1 MESKK
6 RGDIMLSEYFT
17 ERFGLT
23 KDGSD
28 NLIKGIVYT
37 ALQNIS
43 FMFPVGLYALLLYI
57 WIGPLMGGE
66 IVDANLGMFIVAILV
81 ILGIIFAFSW
91 KQYHFVY
98 NTTYVES
105 ENRRIN
111 LGENLRKLPL
121 SFFEK
126 RDLADLTSTIMN
138 DCTDLEHVFSHA
150 IPQLL
155 GSIVSVILVAIGLLI
170 FDWRLAIALLWVV
183 PVAFA
188 IMYISRNMVQKGSKI
203 VMDDLLDCGD
213 SMQECIE
220 SIRDLKSYYHEQ
232 EYLSKLSGLT
242 RNVEKS
248 RIKSELMASAGVI
261 TGTVVL
267 KLGIVSVILLG
278 SYLIMNGQ
286 VSIYNLLIF
295 LIASASIY
303 APVENGLTFLA
314 EILMMDIK
322 IDRSK
327 EIESQV
333 IPEGLKDYSLEGY
346 DIEFKDVNFNY
357 DDLKDVLSD
366 INFTAKQGEVTALV
380 GPSGGG
386 KSTVSKLAARFW
398 DPVSGSVSLGGQDL
412 SKLDSEKLLENFSI
426 VFQDVILFNNS
437 ILENIRV
444 GRKNATEEEVIE
456 AARLAE
462 CDEFVE
468 RLPDGYDTV
477 IGENGELLSGG
488 QRQRIS
494 IARALLKDANVILL
508 DEATSFLDVEN
519 ETKIQKALSTL
530 IKNKTV
536 IIIAH
541 RMRTIANADKI
552 IVLDEGKIAEQG
564 SPDELM
570 AHEGLFKRM
579 VELQKLSGEWEI

>member
-1 MESKK
+1 
-6 RGDIMLSEYFT
+6 MLSEYFMG
-17 ERFGLT
+17 RFGLT
-23 KDGSD
+23 KRGSG
-28 NLIKGIVYT
+28 NLIKGIVFT

-57 WIGPLMGGE
+57 WIEPLMGGE
-66 IVDANLGMFIVAILV
+66 IVDANLGMFIVAILI

-155 GSIVSVILVAIGLLI
+155 GSIVSLVIVAIGLLI
-170 FDWRLAIALLWVV
+170 FDWRLGVALLWVV
-183 PVAFA
+183 PVAFG
-188 IMYISRNMVQKGSKI
+188 IMYISKNLVQKGSEI
-203 VMDDLLDCGD
+203 VMGDLLDCGD

-220 SIRDLKSYYHEQ
+220 SIRDLKSYNHEQ
-232 EYLSKLSGLT
+232 EYLSKLNSLT
-242 RNVEKS
+242 SNVEKS
-248 RIKSELMASAGVI
+248 RIKAELMASAGVI
-261 TGTVVL
+261 TGNVVL
-267 KLGIVSVILLG
+267 KLGIVSVILTG

-286 VSIYNLLIF
+286 VSIYTLLIF

-303 APVENGLTFLA
+303 APVENGLMFLS

-327 EIESQV
+327 EIENQV
-333 IPEGLKDYSLEGY
+333 IEGGLSDYSLESY
-346 DIEFKDVNFNY
+346 DIKFNEVYFNY

-366 INFTAKQGEVTALV
+366 INFTAHQGEVTALV

-398 DPVSGSVSLGGQDL
+398 DPVSGTVSLGGQDL

-426 VFQDVILFNNS
+426 VFQDVILFNNT
-437 ILENIRV
+437 ILENIRI
-444 GRKNATEEEVIE
+444 GRKDATDEEVIH
-456 AARLAE
+456 ATKLAE
-462 CDEFVE
+462 CEEFVQK
-468 RLPDGYDTV
+468 LPDGYNTV

-519 ETKIQKALSTL
+519 ESKIQKALSEL

-552 IVLDEGKIAEQG
+552 IVLDEGKVVEQG
-564 SPDELM
+564 SPNELI
-570 AHEGLFKRM
+570 AKNDLFKRM
-579 VELQKLSGEWEI
+579 IDLQSLSGEWKI

>member
-1 MESKK
+1 M
-6 RGDIMLSEYFT
+6 ISEYFIK
-17 ERFGLT
+17 RFGLT

-28 NLIKGIVYT
+28 NLVKGILYT
-37 ALQNIS
+37 ALLNIAL
-43 FMFPVGLYALLLYI
+43 MLPVGLYALLLSY
-57 WIGPLMGGE
+57 WVEPLTGGE
-66 IVDANLGMFIVAILV
+66 IVNPNLGMFIVLILV
-81 ILGIIFAFSW
+81 VLGIIFAFAW
-91 KQYHFVY
+91 KQYHFVF
-98 NTTYVES
+98 NTTYTES

-121 SFFEK
+121 SFFEN
-126 RDLADLTSTIMN
+126 RDLADLTATIMN

-155 GSIVSVILVAIGLLI
+155 GSILSLILVSIGMI
-170 FDWRLAIALLWVV
+170 AFDWRLAIALLWPV
-183 PVAFA
+183 PVAF
-188 IMYISRNMVQKGSKI
+188 IILYLSKILIYRGGKI
-203 VMDDLLDCGD
+203 VMADLLDCGD
-213 SMQECIE
+213 AMQECIE
-220 SIRDLKSYYHEQ
+220 SIRDLKSYHYEK
-232 EYLSKLSGLT
+232 EYYGKINKLTSKIE
-242 RNVEKS
+242 RS
-248 RIKSELMASAGVI
+248 RIKAELMASAGVI
-261 TGTVVL
+261 VGKVVL
-267 KLGIVSVILLG
+267 NLGIVSVILLG

-286 VSIYNLLIF
+286 VSIYTLLIF
-295 LIASASIY
+295 LIASAIVY
-303 APVENGLTFLA
+303 GPVENGLMFLS

-327 EIESQV
+327 DIESQV
-333 IPEGLKDYSLEGY
+333 IEGGLTDYSLEGY
-346 DIEFKDVNFNY
+346 DIEFRDVNFNY
-357 DDLKDVLSD
+357 DDLKDVLKD
-366 INFTAKQGEVTALV
+366 ISFSAKQGEVTALV

-398 DPVSGSVSLGGQDL
+398 DPASGEVSLGGQNL
-412 SKLDSEKLLENFSI
+412 AKLDSEKLLENFSI
-426 VFQDVILFNNS
+426 VFQDVILFNTT

-444 GRKNATEEEVIE
+444 GRKDATEEEVLQ

-462 CDEFVE
+462 CDEFVQK
-468 RLPDGYDTV
+468 LPDGYNTI

-519 ETKIQKALSTL
+519 ESKIQKALSAL

-552 IVLDEGKIAEQG
+552 VVLDDGKISEQG
-564 SPDELM
+564 SPEELISND
-570 AHEGLFKRM
+570 GLFKKM
-579 VELQKLSGEWEI
+579 VDLQNLSGEWQI

>member
-1 MESKK
+1 M
-6 RGDIMLSEYFT
+6 ISEYFT

-23 KDGSD
+23 KEGSD
-28 NLIKGIVYT
+28 NLIKGILYT
-37 ALQNIS
+37 ALLNIA
-43 FMFPVGLYALLLYI
+43 FMLPVGLYALLIYM
-57 WIGPLMGGE
+57 WIGPLTGGE
-66 IVDANLGMFIVAILV
+66 IIDPNLGMFIVLILIV
-81 ILGIIFAFSW
+81 LGIIFALAW
-91 KQYHFVY
+91 KQYHFVF
-98 NTTYVES
+98 NTTYTES

-121 SFFEK
+121 SFFEN
-126 RDLADLTSTIMN
+126 RDLADLTATIMN

-155 GSIVSVILVAIGLLI
+155 GSIISLCLVAIGMLT
-170 FDWRLAIALLWVV
+170 FNWRLGIALLWPV

-188 IMYISRNMVQKGSKI
+188 ILYASKI
-203 VMDDLLDCGD
+203 LIYRGGEIVMADLLDCGD
-213 SMQECIE
+213 RMQECIE
-220 SIRDLKSYYHEQ
+220 SVRDLKSYNHQ
-232 EYLSKLSGLT
+232 DEYFGKISALTSKI
-242 RNVEKS
+242 EKS
-248 RIKSELMASAGVI
+248 RIKAELMSAAGVI
-261 TGTVVL
+261 TGKVVL
-267 KLGIVSVILLG
+267 NLGIVSVILLG
-278 SYLIMNGQ
+278 SYLIMNSQ
-286 VSIYNLLIF
+286 VSLFTLLIF
-295 LIASASIY
+295 LIASATVY
-303 APVENGLTFLA
+303 APVENGLMFLS

-322 IDRSK
+322 IERTK
-327 EIESQV
+327 EIESMV
-333 IPEGLKDYSLEGY
+333 VEEGLTEYSLDGY
-346 DIEFKDVNFNY
+346 DIEFKDVDFNY
-357 DDLKDVLSD
+357 DDLKNVLTD

-398 DPVSGSVSLGGQDL
+398 DPVSGEVNLGGQDL

-426 VFQDVILFNNS
+426 VFQDVILFNTS

-444 GRKNATEEEVIE
+444 GKKDATDEEVIE

-462 CDEFVE
+462 CEEFVQK
-468 RLPDGYDTV
+468 LPDGYNTV

-494 IARALLKDANVILL
+494 IARAMLKDANVILL

-519 ETKIQKALSTL
+519 ESKIQKALSEL

-552 IVLDEGKIAEQG
+552 IVLDEGRISEQG
-564 SPDELM
+564 SPEELL
-570 AHEGLFKRM
+570 AQNGLFKKM
-579 VELQKLSGEWEI
+579 VDLQNLSGEWVI

>member
-1 MESKK
+1 
-6 RGDIMLSEYFT
+6 MLSEYFT

-23 KDGSD
+23 DKGAD
-28 NLIKGIVYT
+28 NLIKGIVFT

-66 IVDANLGMFIVAILV
+66 IVDANFGMFIVAILI

-98 NTTYVES
+98 NTTYGES
-105 ENRRIN
+105 EKRRIN

-121 SFFEK
+121 SFFEN

-150 IPQLL
+150 VPQLI
-155 GSIVSVILVAIGLLI
+155 GSIISLIIAAIGLFV

-183 PVAFA
+183 PVAFV
-188 IMYISRNMVQKGSKI
+188 ILYVSRALIYREGNV
-203 VMDDLLDCGD
+203 VLNNLLDCGD
-213 SMQECIE
+213 SMQESIE
-220 SIRDLKSYYHEQ
+220 SIRDLKSYNHEA
-232 EYLSKLSGLT
+232 EYSSKLNGLT
-242 RNVEKS
+242 RKIEKS
-248 RIKSELMASAGVI
+248 RIKAELMTAMGVI
-261 TGTVVL
+261 SGNMVL
-267 KLGIVSVILLG
+267 KLGFVSVILVG
-278 SYLIMNGQ
+278 SYLIMNSQ
-286 VSIYNLLIF
+286 ISIFTFLIF
-295 LIASASIY
+295 LIASATIY
-303 APVENGLTFLA
+303 APVENGLMFLS
-314 EILMMDIK
+314 EIYMMDMK
-322 IDRSK
+322 VDRTK
-327 EIESQV
+327 EIEELV
-333 IPEGLKDYSLEGY
+333 IGGGLTEYSLDGY
-346 DIEFKDVNFNY
+346 DIEFNNVNFNY

-398 DPVSGSVSLGGQDL
+398 DPVSGEVSLGGQDL

-426 VFQDVILFNNS
+426 VFQDVILFNNT
-437 ILENIRV
+437 IMENIRI
-444 GRKNATEEEVIE
+444 GKKDASDEEVIN
-456 AARLAE
+456 AAKLAE
-462 CDEFVE
+462 CDEFVQK
-468 RLPDGYDTV
+468 LPEGYDTV

-519 ETKIQKALSTL
+519 ESKIQKALSEL

-541 RMRTIANADKI
+541 RMRTISNADKI
-552 IVLDEGKIAEQG
+552 VVLDDGKIAEQG
-564 SPDELM
+564 SPEELLSKD
-570 AHEGLFKRM
+570 GLFKRM
-579 VELQKLSGEWEI
+579 VDLQNLSGEWKI

>member
-1 MESKK
+1 
-6 RGDIMLSEYFT
+6 MLSEYFT

-23 KDGSD
+23 DKGAD
-28 NLIKGIVYT
+28 NLIKGIVFT

-66 IVDANLGMFIVAILV
+66 IVDANFGMFIVAILI

-155 GSIVSVILVAIGLLI
+155 GSIVSLILVAIGLLI

-183 PVAFA
+183 PVAFG
-188 IMYISRNMVQKGSKI
+188 IMYISRNMVQKGSEI
-203 VMDDLLDCGD
+203 VMGDLLECGD

-220 SIRDLKSYYHEQ
+220 SIRDLKSYNYEK
-232 EYLSKLSGLT
+232 EYLSKLHNLT
-242 RNVEKS
+242 GRVEMS
-248 RIKSELMASAGVI
+248 RIKAELMASAGVI
-261 TGTVVL
+261 TGNVVL

-286 VSIYNLLIF
+286 VSIYTLLIF

-303 APVENGLTFLA
+303 APVENGMMFLS

-322 IDRSK
+322 IERSK
-327 EIESQV
+327 EIEAQV
-333 IPEGLKDYSLEGY
+333 IPEGLKNYSLESY

-357 DDLKDVLSD
+357 DGLKDVLSD
-366 INFTAKQGEVTALV
+366 ISFTAHQGEVTALV

-412 SKLDSEKLLENFSI
+412 SKLDAEKLLENFSI
-426 VFQDVILFNNS
+426 VFQDVILFNNT

-444 GRKNATEEEVIE
+444 GRKDATDEEVIE

-462 CDEFVE
+462 CDEFVQK
-468 RLPDGYDTV
+468 LPGGYNTI

-552 IVLDEGKIAEQG
+552 VVLEDGKIAEQG
-564 SPDELM
+564 LPDELIGRD
-570 AHEGLFKRM
+570 GLFRRM

>member
-1 MESKK
+1 
-6 RGDIMLSEYFT
+6 MLSEYFT

-23 KDGSD
+23 DKGSD
-28 NLIKGIVYT
+28 NLINGIIFT

-43 FMFPVGLYALLLYI
+43 FMFPVGLYALLLYM

-66 IVDANLGMFIVAILV
+66 IVDSNLGMFIVAILI

-155 GSIVSVILVAIGLLI
+155 GSVVSLIIVAIGLLI

-183 PVAFA
+183 PVAFG
-188 IMYISRNMVQKGSKI
+188 IMYISRKLVQRGSEI
-203 VMDDLLDCGD
+203 VMEDLLECGD

-220 SIRDLKSYYHEQ
+220 SIRDLKSYNYENQ
-232 EYLSKLSGLT
+232 YLSKLHNLT
-242 RNVEKS
+242 ANVERS

-261 TGTVVL
+261 SGNVVL
-267 KLGIVSVILLG
+267 KLGIVSVILVG

-286 VSIYNLLIF
+286 VSIYVLLIF

-303 APVENGLTFLA
+303 APVENGLMFLS

-327 EIESQV
+327 DIEAQV
-333 IPEGLKDYSLEGY
+333 IPEGLKDYSLESY
-346 DIEFKDVNFNY
+346 DIEFKNVNFNY

-366 INFTAKQGEVTALV
+366 ISFTARQGEVTALV

-426 VFQDVILFNNS
+426 VFQEVILFNNS
-437 ILENIRV
+437 ILENIRI
-444 GRKNATEEEVIE
+444 GRKDATDEEVIE
-456 AARLAE
+456 AAKLAE
-462 CDEFVE
+462 CDEFVQK
-468 RLPDGYDTV
+468 LPDGYDTV

-541 RMRTIANADKI
+541 RMRTIANADNI
-552 IVLDEGKIAEQG
+552 IVLDDGKIAEQG
-564 SPDELM
+564 SPDELI
-570 AHEGLFKRM
+570 ACDGLFKRM

>member
-1 MESKK
+1 
-6 RGDIMLSEYFT
+6 MLSEYFT

-23 KDGSD
+23 RKGSD
-28 NLIKGIVYT
+28 NLVKGIVYT

-66 IVDANLGMFIVAILV
+66 IVDANLGMFIVAILI
-81 ILGIIFAFSW
+81 ILGIIFIFSW
-91 KQYHFVY
+91 KQYHFVF

-111 LGENLRKLPL
+111 LGENLRKLQL

-155 GSIVSVILVAIGLLI
+155 GSIVSLILVAIGLFV

-183 PVAFA
+183 PVAFG
-188 IMYISRNMVQKGSKI
+188 IMYVSRNMVQKGSEI
-203 VMDDLLDCGD
+203 VMGDLLDCGD

-220 SIRDLKSYYHEQ
+220 SIRDLKSYNHEQ
-232 EYLSKLSGLT
+232 EYLSKLSGIT
-242 RNVEKS
+242 SKVERS
-248 RIKSELMASAGVI
+248 RIKAELMASAGVI

-327 EIESQV
+327 EIEAQV
-333 IPEGLKDYSLEGY
+333 IPEGLKDYSLESY
-346 DIEFKDVNFNY
+346 DIEFKNVNFNY

-366 INFTAKQGEVTALV
+366 ISFTARQGEVTALV

-398 DPVSGSVSLGGQDL
+398 DPVSGTVSLGGQDL

-426 VFQDVILFNNS
+426 VFQDVILFNNT
-437 ILENIRV
+437 ILENIRI
-444 GRKNATEEEVIE
+444 GRKDATDEEVIE
-456 AARLAE
+456 AAKLAE
-462 CDEFVE
+462 CDEFVQK
-468 RLPDGYDTV
+468 LPEGYNTV

-541 RMRTIANADKI
+541 RMRTIANADNI
-552 IVLDEGKIAEQG
+552 IVLDDGKIAEQG
-564 SPDELM
+564 SPDELI
-570 AHEGLFKRM
+570 ACDGLFKRM

>member
-1 MESKK
+1 
-6 RGDIMLSEYFT
+6 MLSEYFIK
-17 ERFGLT
+17 RFGLT

-28 NLIKGIVYT
+28 NLVKGIIFT

-43 FMFPVGLYALLLYI
+43 FMFPVGLYALLLYM
-57 WIGPLMGGE
+57 WISPLMGGE
-66 IVDANLGMFIVAILV
+66 IVDPNIGMFIAAILI
-81 ILGIIFAFSW
+81 ILGIIFVFSW

-155 GSIVSVILVAIGLLI
+155 GSIVSLIIVAIGLLI
-170 FDWRLAIALLWVV
+170 FDWRLGIALLWVV
-183 PVAFA
+183 PVAFG
-188 IMYISRNMVQKGSKI
+188 IMYVSRNLVQRGSEI
-203 VMDDLLDCGD
+203 VMGDLLECGD

-220 SIRDLKSYYHEQ
+220 SIRDLKSYNYEQ
-232 EYLSKLSGLT
+232 EYLSRMSGLT
-242 RNVEKS
+242 SRIERS

-261 TGTVVL
+261 TGNVVL
-267 KLGIVSVILLG
+267 KLGIVSVILVG

-286 VSIYNLLIF
+286 VSIYTLLIF

-303 APVENGLTFLA
+303 APVENGLMFLS

-322 IDRSK
+322 IDRTK
-327 EIESQV
+327 EIESLV
-333 IPEGLKDYSLEGY
+333 VEGGSTDYALNGY
-346 DIEFKDVNFNY
+346 DVEFKDVDFNY
-357 DDLKDVLSD
+357 DDLKDVLKD
-366 INFTAKQGEVTALV
+366 INFTARQGEVTALV

-437 ILENIRV
+437 IMENIRV
-444 GRKNATEEEVIE
+444 GRKDASDEEVIE
-456 AARLAE
+456 AAKLAE
-462 CDEFVE
+462 CDEFVQK
-468 RLPDGYDTV
+468 LPDGYDTN

-519 ETKIQKALSTL
+519 ETKIQKALSQL

-552 IVLDEGKIAEQG
+552 VVLDDGKIAEQG
-564 SPDELM
+564 SPEELI
-570 AHEGLFKRM
+570 ACDGLFKRM

>member
-1 MESKK
+1 M
-6 RGDIMLSEYFT
+6 ITEYFQD
-17 ERFGLT
+17 RFGLT
-23 KDGSD
+23 EKGSN
-28 NLIKGIVYT
+28 NLLKGIIYT

-43 FMFPVGLYALLLYI
+43 LMFPVGLYALLLYI
-57 WIGPLMGGE
+57 WINPLIGGKV
-66 IVDANLGMFIVAILV
+66 IDPNLGMFVLCILV

-91 KQYHFVY
+91 KQYHFVF
-98 NTTYVES
+98 NTTYRES

-121 SFFEK
+121 SFFER
-126 RDLADLTSTIMN
+126 RDLADLTATIMN

-155 GSIVSVILVAIGLLI
+155 GSILALILVAIGLLL

-183 PVAFA
+183 PVAF
-188 IMYISRNMVQKGSKI
+188 IILYFSRKMVKKGGEI
-203 VMDDLLDCGD
+203 VNEDLLECGD

-220 SIRDLKSYYHEQ
+220 SIRDLKSYNYES
-232 EYLSKLSGLT
+232 EYLSKLSRIT
-242 RNVEKS
+242 SQIEKS
-248 RIKSELMASAGVI
+248 RIKSELMASGGVI
-261 TGTVVL
+261 TGKVVL
-267 KLGIVSVILLG
+267 NLGIVSVILLG
-278 SYLIMNGQ
+278 SYLIISGQ
-286 VSIYNLLIF
+286 ITIYTFLIF
-295 LIASASIY
+295 LIASATIY
-303 APVENGLTFLA
+303 NPVENSLMFLA
-314 EILMMDIK
+314 EILIMDIK
-322 IDRSK
+322 IERTK
-327 EIESQV
+327 EIEKLV
-333 IPEGLKDYSLEGY
+333 IDDGITDYSLDGY
-346 DIEFKDVNFNY
+346 DIEFNNVNFNY

-398 DPVSGSVSLGGQDL
+398 DPVSGEVSLGGQNL
-412 SKLDSEKLLENFSI
+412 RNLDSEKLLENFSI
-426 VFQDVILFNNS
+426 VFQDVILFNES
-437 ILENIRV
+437 ILENIRI
-444 GRKNATEEEVIE
+444 GNKDASDKEVIN

-462 CDEFVE
+462 CDEFVQK
-468 RLPDGYDTV
+468 LPNGYDTV

-494 IARALLKDANVILL
+494 IARALLKDSNVILL

-519 ETKIQKALSTL
+519 ESKIQKAISTL

-552 IVLDEGKIAEQG
+552 IVLDDGRIVEQG
-564 SPDELM
+564 SPEELM
-570 AHEGLFKRM
+570 DNDGLFKRM
-579 VELQKLSGEWEI
+579 VDLQKLSGKWKI